1 MGDRPLLY
9 PKLAKF
15 QSGRAT
21 AYKVSKTAV
30 VVLMLTET
38 VAERNQEYVESRM
51 PLQTARTGSEGGV
64 RVTQSNW
71 AIGPYLTISQVKWL

>member
-1 MGDRPLLY
+1 
-9 PKLAKF
+9 
-15 QSGRAT
+15 
-21 AYKVSKTAV
+21 
-30 VVLMLTET
+30 MLTET